1 MGREVRHS
9 LPVAWTRTSKRR
21 SRSTVCRG
29 SITRT
34 LSPRTC
40 STRTIKRRTHV
51 VRIFPNE
58 AACLRLARALT
69 QEIREDWILDK
80 DLLTEHKKSQLKVS
94 VPA

>member
-1 MGREVRHS
+1 M
-9 LPVAWTRTSKRR
+9 
-21 SRSTVCRG
+21 
-29 SITRT
+29 
-34 LSPRTC
+34 
-40 STRTIKRRTHV
+40 